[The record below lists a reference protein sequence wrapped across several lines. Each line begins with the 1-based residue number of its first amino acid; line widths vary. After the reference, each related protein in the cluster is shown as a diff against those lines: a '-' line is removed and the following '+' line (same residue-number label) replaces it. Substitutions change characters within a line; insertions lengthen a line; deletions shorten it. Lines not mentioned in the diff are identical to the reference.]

1 MSDSKNSKT
10 DSKNND
16 NTVNDTVNETVKDE
30 SHLTDLYVYRVLNSF
45 KEAGTVDGKQLT
57 KEHGGSPQFWG
68 GGKK

>member
-10 DSKNND
+10 DSKNINSSA
-16 NTVNDTVNETVKDE
+16 NNTVKDE

-45 KEAGTVDGKQLT
+45 KEAGAVDGKQLT

-68 GGKK
+68 S